1 MSNDGK
7 GAVLGPQTSNLRRV
21 GSVIY
26 LSQGQARRPSLKSPK
41 ASGSAR
47 TGRVAL
53 VLGGGG
59 ITGAAYHLGVLN
71 AMNSMSRRAG
81 VNDFDLYVGTSAGS
95 VIAACL
101 ANGITPEELILANLD
116 HESATIPGIGA
127 DEIMQP
133 DRRGILR
140 SMLRWPLGVVGAM
153 RRYAGHPF
161 TTGLI
166 DGIGALAE
174 NLPPALYTTDGTER
188 YLRKLLEE
196 RGSNRFGKTKRK
208 LLITATDLDTSRR
221 VVFGENGA
229 DAVRISE
236 AAAAST
242 AIPLLY
248 APRDIDGH
256 QYVDGGLRSTT
267 NIDIAIAHGA
277 KLVVVVNPLVPYM
290 HDVRHLLP
298 TATGVPTRHLSEKG
312 FPHIAAQTFRI
323 MAQSQLEKELEIV
336 SHAHP
341 DVDIILVEPRNDDE
355 HLFVFNLMDYA
366 SRARIARHAF
376 ESVAIDLVT
385 RFPEYHKVLGR
396 HGIALDRELL
406 IDQLQA
412 IVEGAE
418 PRFLEATDKDE
429 EDAARDA

>member
-1 MSNDGK
+1 M
-7 GAVLGPQTSNLRRV
+7 

-26 LSQGQARRPSLKSPK
+26 LSQGQIRPESITTVDKARDGK
-41 ASGSAR
+41 

-81 VNDFDLYVGTSAGS
+81 VNDFDIYVGTSAGA
-95 VIAACL
+95 VIASCL
-101 ANGITPEELILANLD
+101 ANGISPEELILANID
-116 HESATIPGIGA
+116 HEAATIPGIGA
-127 DEIMQP
+127 DEIMMP
-133 DRRGILR
+133 DRRGLIR
-140 SMLRWPLGVVGAM
+140 SMLRWPLGVMGAL
-153 RRYAGHPF
+153 RRYVGHPF

-166 DGIGALAE
+166 DGFGALAE
-174 NLPPALYTTDGTER
+174 GLPPALYTTDGTER
-188 YLRKLLEE
+188 YLRDLLEE
-196 RGSNRFGKTKRK
+196 RGSNSFGETKRK
-208 LLITATDLDTSRR
+208 LLVTATDLDTARR
-221 VVFGENGA
+221 VVFGADENA
-229 DAVRISE
+229 DIPISE

-248 APRDIDGH
+248 SPRQIGDR
-256 QYVDGGLRSTT
+256 QFVDGGLRSTT

-277 KLVVVVNPLVPYM
+277 KLIVVINPLVPYM
-290 HDVRHLLP
+290 HNIRHMLP
-298 TATGVPTRHLSEKG
+298 TATGLPTRHLAEKG

-366 SRARIARHAF
+366 SRERIARHAF

-418 PRFLEATDKDE
+418 PRFLEASESSSSRSDTRKSG
-429 EDAARDA
+429 

>member
-1 MSNDGK
+1 M
-7 GAVLGPQTSNLRRV
+7 

-26 LSQGQARRPSLKSPK
+26 LSQGRSHPASLRQTARSTDHK
-41 ASGSAR
+41 

-95 VIAACL
+95 VLAACL
-101 ANGITPEELILANLD
+101 ANGISPEELILANLD
-116 HESATIPGIGA
+116 HQSATIPGIGA

-133 DRRGILR
+133 DRKGIVR
-140 SMLRWPLGVVGAM
+140 SMVRWPIGVLGAL
-153 RRYAGHPF
+153 RRYVGHPF

-166 DGIGALAE
+166 DGLGALAE
-174 NLPPALYTTDGTER
+174 GLPPALYTTDGTER
-188 YLRKLLEE
+188 YMRNLLEE
-196 RGSNRFGKTKRK
+196 RGSNSFGETKRK
-208 LLITATDLDTSRR
+208 LLISTTDLDTSKR
-221 VVFGENGA
+221 VVFGEEGTSN
-229 DAVRISE
+229 VPISE
-236 AAAAST
+236 AVAAST

-248 APRDIDGH
+248 APRDIDGRE
-256 QYVDGGLRSTT
+256 YVDGGLRSTT
-267 NIDIAIAHGA
+267 NIDIAISHGA
-277 KLVVVVNPLVPYM
+277 KLIVVINPLVPYS
-290 HDVRHLLP
+290 HNVHHLLP
-298 TATGVPTRHLSEKG
+298 SATGLPARHLSEKG

-341 DVDIILVEPRNDDE
+341 DVDIILVEPRQDDE

-366 SRARIARHAF
+366 SRERIARHAF

-418 PRFLEATDKDE
+418 PRFLEATADTQKAHDSE
-429 EDAARDA
+429 IV

>member
-1 MSNDGK
+1 M
-7 GAVLGPQTSNLRRV
+7 

-26 LSQGQARRPSLKSPK
+26 LSQGQQRPSSMRSTPRSKDHK
-41 ASGSAR
+41 

-81 VNDFDLYVGTSAGS
+81 VNDFDMYVGTSAGS

-116 HESATIPGIGA
+116 HEAATIPGIGA
-127 DEIMQP
+127 DEIMRP
-133 DRRGILR
+133 DRRGLAR
-140 SMLRWPLGVVGAM
+140 SMVRWPIGVLGAL
-153 RRYAGHPF
+153 RRYVGHPF

-166 DGIGALAE
+166 DGFGALAE
-174 NLPPALYTTDGTER
+174 GLPPALYTTDGTER
-188 YLRKLLEE
+188 YLRALLEE
-196 RGSNRFGKTKRK
+196 RGSNQFGKTKRK
-208 LLITATDLDTSRR
+208 LFITSTDLDSSRR
-221 VVFGENGA
+221 VVFGEDGVN
-229 DAVRISE
+229 DIPISE

-248 APRDIDGH
+248 APREIDGR

-267 NIDIAIAHGA
+267 NIDIAISHGA
-277 KLVVVVNPLVPYM
+277 KLIVVINPLVPYM
-290 HDVRHLLP
+290 HDVRHTLP
-298 TATGVPTRHLSEKG
+298 SATGLPTRHLSEKG

-323 MAQSQLEKELEIV
+323 MAASQLEKELEIV

-341 DVDIILVEPRNDDE
+341 DVDIILVEPRSDDE

-366 SRARIARHAF
+366 SRERIARHAF

-396 HGIALDRELL
+396 HGISLDKGLL
-406 IDQLQA
+406 IEQLQSV
-412 IVEGAE
+412 VEGAE
-418 PRFLEATDKDE
+418 PRFIEATKLVSE
-429 EDAARDA
+429 RASEKA

>member
-1 MSNDGK
+1 M
-7 GAVLGPQTSNLRRV
+7 

-26 LSQGQARRPSLKSPK
+26 LSEGQTQPRSIVTTPQAKDRK
-41 ASGSAR
+41 

-81 VNDFDLYVGTSAGS
+81 VNHFDIYVGTSAGS
-95 VIAACL
+95 VIATCL

-116 HESATIPGIGA
+116 HAAATIPGIGA

-133 DRRGILR
+133 DRRGIVR
-140 SMLRWPLGVVGAM
+140 SMIRWPLGVLGAV
-153 RRYAGHPF
+153 RRYVGHPF

-166 DGIGALAE
+166 DGFGALAE
-174 NLPPALYTTDGTER
+174 GLPPALYTTDGTER
-188 YLRKLLEE
+188 YLRRLLEE
-196 RGSNRFGKTKRK
+196 RGANEFGKTKRK

-221 VVFGENGA
+221 VVFGE
-229 DAVRISE
+229 DDFEHVPVSE

-248 APRDIDGH
+248 APREIDGR

-267 NIDIAIAHGA
+267 NIDIAISHGA
-277 KLVVVVNPLVPYM
+277 KLIVVVNPLVPYA

-298 TATGVPTRHLSEKG
+298 SATGLPTRHLAEKG

-341 DVDIILVEPRNDDE
+341 EVDIILIQPRQDDE

-366 SRARIARHAF
+366 SRERIARHAF

-385 RFPEYHKVLGR
+385 RFPEYHTVLGR
-396 HGIALDRELL
+396 HGIVLDRQLL

-418 PRFLEATDKDE
+418 PRFFEASS
-429 EDAARDA
+429 DASSQSRATPT